1 MKRRS
6 FRSLVTNQ
14 ADVLFPETL
23 VHHADEPETER
34 VELFAG
40 AGGAGWGL
48 ARGLGRPITR
58 AVNHNPVALDV
69 YRQNHHKTSTYISDV
84 FEVDPRQTVQGRAV
98 ELLWASPDCTSFSV
112 SKGGKP
118 INRRLRMLP
127 WSTLPWL
134 AHTRP
139 KWFITEN
146 VCELTT
152 TWGALVA
159 KRDRDGK
166 VMYDKGDMLLVP
178 SRHPRKRNRHWRHF
192 IAATQRLGYHVE
204 YRTLNAADYGAA
216 TTRKRLFLIASRDTT
231 FIPWPEATHAHPSD
245 PRVQSGQLQR
255 WQTAH
260 DILDYTLPTT
270 SIFERRKPLIETT
283 MRRIA
288 QGLCLHT
295 LRTGDPFLVT
305 CQHSGHAFRGQSI
318 HEPLHTIVAAN
329 EARGLVTYRTD
340 YGHTNHAT
348 DVYHLLNSHVPQEA
362 DLHLDHTRQCVTLHG
377 QVIYDIELRM
387 LSTQEL
393 KVAQSFPADY
403 ALHEDQH
410 GKPLSIATQVGL
422 IGNSVPPKFSEAIGR
437 ALLPFMNLPTTD
449 QLPEWLRHRRGK
461 RADTYQNAAD

>member
-1 MKRRS
+1 MTRRN
-6 FRSLVTNQ
+6 FRNLKMNQ

-23 VHHADEPETER
+23 IQHTTEHETER

-40 AGGAGWGL
+40 AGGAGLGL

-69 YRQNHHKTSTYISDV
+69 YRQNHRTTSTYISDV
-84 FEVDPRQTVQGRAV
+84 FEVDPRQTVQNKPV
-98 ELLWASPDCTSFSV
+98 EFLWASPDCTSFSV

-118 INRRLRMLP
+118 VNRRLRMLP

-139 KWFITEN
+139 KWFVAEN
-146 VCELTT
+146 VCELST

-159 KRDRDGK
+159 RRDKKGQ
-166 VMYDKGDMLLVP
+166 VMYDKNGDMQLVP

-192 IAATQRLGYHVE
+192 ITAIERLGYHVE
-204 YRTLNAADYGAA
+204 YRVLNAADYGAA
-216 TTRKRLFLIASRDTT
+216 TSRKRLFLIASRDTT
-231 FIPWPEATHAHPSD
+231 FIPWPEPSHAHPSN
-245 PRVQSGQLQR
+245 PRVQSGELQP

-260 DILDYTLPTT
+260 DILDYQRPTS

-288 QGLCLHT
+288 QGVCLHT
-295 LRTGDPFLVT
+295 LRTGNPFLVT
-305 CQHSGHAFRGQSI
+305 CQHSGTAFRGQGV

-329 EARGLVTYRTD
+329 EARGLVTFRTERGPVD
-340 YGHTNHAT
+340 HTT
-348 DVYHLLNSHVPQEA
+348 EVYHLLNTHVPA
-362 DLHLDHTRQCVTLHG
+362 DASLNLDHIRQCVTVNG
-377 QVIYDIELRM
+377 KVIHDIELRM

-393 KVAQSFPADY
+393 KLAQSFPAEY

-437 ALLPFMNLPTTD
+437 ALLPFLNLPTTD
-449 QLPEWLRHRRGK
+449 RPPEWLRHRTEK
-461 RADTYQNAAD
+461 RAAYQNAAD